1 MKVAIVG
8 SRSWPKRKRH
18 MITDYVLSL
27 PEDTVVVS
35 GGADGPDTWAEEVVY
50 RRGLPRPII
59 IPPHPS
65 LIRDRGFG
73 YAAFA
78 RNTVV
83 AATADLIPGVVTVT
97 GFIDPESKTQGAM
110 DTVRKARGMGKKTK
124 VFYPDGTEE

>member
-8 SRSWPKRKRH
+8 SRSWPRRKRH
-18 MITDYVLSL
+18 MITEYVLSL

-35 GGADGPDTWAEEVVY
+35 GGADGPDTWAEEAVY

-78 RNTVV
+78 RNTIIAERADRVV
-83 AATADLIPGVVTVT
+83 AFV
-97 GFIDPESKTQGAM
+97 DPESKTQGAM
-110 DTVRKARGMGKKTK
+110 DTVCKARGMGKKTK
-124 VFYPDGTEE
+124 VFHPDGTEE